1 MMLLRNLGRRAKV
14 AGIVG
19 AAAATALVAVALLPD
34 QVAWSDAEAAP
45 RGAVPMLAVDMA
57 ALADAAVVVNGAAV
71 APVATVEAHGVVK
84 AGQEATLAS
93 RMTALVTA
101 LPYAPGQS
109 FPKGARLAAFDCS
122 QMKAQLAA
130 AQAATAAYAKTYD
143 TNVELDQY
151 KAIGTNEVAVSKANL
166 GKASAEAQAIRAGID
181 QCAIFAPFAGTVVE
195 RPAHAHDVAAPGQP
209 LLKIQG
215 TGGME
220 VELIVPS
227 AWLTWVKPGTPFT
240 FAIDETGGSVTGR
253 IARLGAAVDPVS
265 KTMRV
270 TGTIVAEG
278 SVVPGMSG
286 TARFA
291 RAG

>member
-19 AAAATALVAVALLPD
+19 AAAVTALVAVALLPH

-181 QCAIFAPFAGTVVE
+181 QCAIYAPFAGTVVE

>member
-71 APVATVEAHGVVK
+71 APIATVEAHGVVK

-181 QCAIFAPFAGTVVE
+181 QCAIYAPFAGTVVE